1 MRGRSASKGA
11 ESPQGE
17 GDRIG
22 RLLLSWYADERRDL
36 PWRGTKDPYAIW
48 VSEVMLQQTQVA
60 TVLPYYE
67 RFLRAFPTIDA
78 LAAASVDRVLKAWEG
93 LGYYARARNLHRAA
107 QEVVLVHRGRLPTSY
122 EGLLALPGIGP
133 YTAAAIASIA
143 FGKDVPVLDGNV
155 VRVLARLFAV
165 PEDPRRIATR
175 KDLWARAASL
185 VPTGQAGPFNQALMD
200 LGATVCTS
208 REPRCLACPVRT
220 LCHAHRE
227 GRERKFPARAPR
239 KPVPHVDVAAGLIW
253 DRPRDD
259 AGARLLIAKRPLEG
273 MLGGLWEFP
282 GGKVEAGET
291 LEQALARELHEEL
304 GIRVTVGDP
313 FMKVDHT
320 YTHFRMTLHAFHARY
335 RSGPP
340 QALGCTAWRWVRPR
354 DLSRYAFP
362 TADRRILAALREPP
376 RTGSRARSPRR

>member
-11 ESPQGE
+11 ERPQGE

-36 PWRGTKDPYAIW
+36 PWRRTKDPYAIW

-67 RFLRAFPTIDA
+67 RFLRAFPTVEA
-78 LAAASVDRVLKAWEG
+78 LAAAPLDRVLKAWER

-107 QEVVLVHRGRLPTSY
+107 QEVVREHKGRLPTSY

-143 FGKDVPVLDGNV
+143 FGVDVPVLDGNV

-165 PEDPRRIATR
+165 PEDPRRAATR
-175 KDLWARAASL
+175 RDLWKRAESLLPRGKAS
-185 VPTGQAGPFNQALMD
+185 VANQALMD

-220 LCHAHRE
+220 LCQAHCE

-239 KPVPHVDVAAGLIW
+239 KPIPHVDIAAGLIW
-253 DRPRDD
+253 NRPPGD
-259 AGARLLIAKRPLEG
+259 ATARLLVAKRLQNDA
-273 MLGGLWEFP
+273 LGGLWEFP
-282 GGKVEAGET
+282 GGKPEAGES
-291 LEQALARELHEEL
+291 LEEALARELREEL
-304 GIRVTVGDP
+304 GICVAVEEP
-313 FMKVDHT
+313 FVEIQHA
-320 YTHFRMTLHAFHARY
+320 YTHFRMTLHAFHCRY

-340 QALGCTAWRWVRPR
+340 QALGCAEWRWVRPR

-362 TADRRILAALREPP
+362 TADRRILAALRGAS